1 MLSNDDMM
9 LRAQQSRLICFIAFP
24 SPPRLYPPN
33 PHLFHELDTR
43 FSAGYL
49 RPSVFSRAF
58 YSVFF
63 FLPCRAAFWRCSSS
77 HPCPFGAPSF
87 PRLHIHIYS
96 AVLRDGSHT
105 HGVVFF
111 ILGRCDY
118 GNDRVM
124 YIVFRS
130 AGVFWA
136 NGCIESGRGRGAKL
150 VFLLFLSFF
159 CEVTVTVLF
168 CRVG

>member
-1 MLSNDDMM
+1 ML
-9 LRAQQSRLICFIAFP
+9 
-24 SPPRLYPPN
+24 
-33 PHLFHELDTR
+33 LFGDAL
-43 FSAGYL
+43 L
-49 RPSVFSRAF
+49 
-58 YSVFF
+58 
-63 FLPCRAAFWRCSSS
+63 
-77 HPCPFGAPSF
+77 HPCLLGF
-87 PRLHIHIYS
+87 PRLHIHISS

-150 VFLLFLSFF
+150 FFSCYFYGSFSAADRY
-159 CEVTVTVLF
+159 CAVL
-168 CRVG
+168 RV

>member
-1 MLSNDDMM
+1 M
-9 LRAQQSRLICFIAFP
+9 
-24 SPPRLYPPN
+24 
-33 PHLFHELDTR
+33 
-43 FSAGYL
+43 
-49 RPSVFSRAF
+49 
-58 YSVFF
+58 
-63 FLPCRAAFWRCSSS
+63 
-77 HPCPFGAPSF
+77 
-87 PRLHIHIYS
+87 
-96 AVLRDGSHT
+96 LRDGSHT

-150 VFLLFLSFF
+150 FFFLFF
-159 CEVTVTVLF
+159 ILLLRGHRYCALLP
-168 CRVG
+168 G